1 MESVSRTHTP
11 YPAFGHGAVQALAHE
26 ACAVCGADKPCIPNL
41 FNGTEAHLF
50 ECVSTGR
57 RRIARNAT
65 LCRENDK
72 FNMLYVVR
80 FGQFKVLSRD
90 PAAALR
96 VVKFH
101 MPGDLIGLD
110 AISHGRYPSRVMAL
124 EDSEVCEISYVQLQ
138 RAMAGTANAFEQF
151 VRTMSN
157 ALLEQHER
165 STLLSLS
172 SLDERFASFLL
183 SLSAKYGRRGYSI
196 RSFRLAMSRSDI
208 GSYLGTT
215 VETVSRLIARFNAQH
230 IVAINGRLVELHDR
244 ERLAALLEGDCG
256 AQCCSD

>member
-1 MESVSRTHTP
+1 MESNIKTHAPFHLRSTI
-11 YPAFGHGAVQALAHE
+11 AAQE
-26 ACAVCGADKPCIPNL
+26 ACAICGADKPCIPGL
-41 FNGTEAHLF
+41 FNATDAHLF
-50 ECVSTGR
+50 DCVSTGK

-65 LCRENDK
+65 LFRENDK

-80 FGQFKVLSRD
+80 FGQFKVLTRD
-90 PAAALR
+90 PTGILR
-96 VVKFH
+96 VVKFY
-101 MPGDLIGLD
+101 MQGDLIGLD
-110 AISHGRYPSRVMAL
+110 AISAGRHPSRVMAL

-138 RAMAGTANAFEQF
+138 RAMASAAAVFEQF
-151 VRTMSN
+151 LKTMSD
-157 ALLEQHER
+157 ALLDQHER

-183 SLSAKYGRRGYSI
+183 SLSEKYAARGYSN

-230 IVAINGRLVELHDR
+230 TVAINGRLVELHDR
-244 ERLAALLEGDCG
+244 ERLAALLDGDC
-256 AQCCSD
+256 AAPCCSG